1 MRRRGMEKPV
11 VHDSSAKV
19 GACNIKFLQGMPV
32 DMQTRSW
39 HTGFSEV
46 DLIAED
52 ALCPERKSA
61 MQAIYEV
68 WKKGHPEAK
77 ARRAYCCLE
86 FVDWLRDTDYQKANW
101 IVLERCA

>member
-1 MRRRGMEKPV
+1 MEKPV
-11 VHDSSAKV
+11 VHDSSAQV
-19 GACNIKFLQGMPV
+19 GACSIKFLQGAPV

-46 DLIAED
+46 DRIAED
-52 ALCPERKSA
+52 ALWSERKSA
-61 MQAIYEV
+61 MQAIYMV
-68 WKKGHPEAK
+68 WKEEHPEAK